1 MGSIFGGYNKQE
13 SSNQSNSGFTGP
25 TKDWASQDAY
35 QGLTNLAATGKYLLH
50 RDVPQFQFSQNLPGL
65 FKEQEGWAN
74 AFASQLFNKTSGSAA
89 ARGQL
94 TPFNTPAVVGS
105 ALTKAAPTILPLIGQ
120 NLQNSFLIPE
130 QIQATRFQTAMSP
143 LQALISGLGSSASGS
158 SSGFGIQGGVSI
170 GSGGGGGGGGSA
182 LFGSCWIAERFYG
195 KTDIRTHILR
205 AWFKAR
211 PDWWVSKLYRQ
222 YGEWASKQ
230 WWCPILRPV
239 FDAFLAV
246 AVAELERR

>member
-13 SSNQSNSGFTGP
+13 SNSQSNSGFMP
-25 TKDWASQDAY
+25 DQRYWASKESAEGLIDMAQKARGHLGDA
-35 QGLTNLAATGKYLLH
+35 
-50 RDVPQFQFSQNLPGL
+50 VPQFQFSQTTPGL
-65 FKEQEGWAN
+65 FREQEGWAN
-74 AFASQLFNKTSGSAA
+74 AFANQLFSKFSGNAA
-89 ARGQL
+89 ARGHVSPVNAQ
-94 TPFNTPAVVGS
+94 AVVGS

-130 QIQATRFQTAMSP
+130 QIRESRFNRAMSP
-143 LQALISGLGSSASGS
+143 LQALMTGLGSTSS
-158 SSGFGIQGGVSI
+158 SSGSGFGVNGGLSV
-170 GSGGGGGGGGSA
+170 GSGGGGGGGSA

-211 PDWWVSKLYRQ
+211 PTWWVSTLYSR

-230 WWCPILRPV
+230 WWCPILKPV
-239 FDAFLAV
+239 FDLFLSRAV
-246 AVAELERR
+246 MELERH